1 MRKVIKFLVNDC
13 IDSLEEVGN
22 MELQEDGSYIH
33 GRLVGDKL
41 ITQEEYDKLNFDAI
55 WLIVDSLLKKQG
67 YDIPR

>member
-1 MRKVIKFLVNDC
+1 MKKVIKFLVNDC

-41 ITQEEYDKLNFDAI
+41 ISQEEYDKLNFDAI
-55 WLIVDSLLKKQG
+55 WGVVDGILKKKG
-67 YDIPR
+67 YDVGY